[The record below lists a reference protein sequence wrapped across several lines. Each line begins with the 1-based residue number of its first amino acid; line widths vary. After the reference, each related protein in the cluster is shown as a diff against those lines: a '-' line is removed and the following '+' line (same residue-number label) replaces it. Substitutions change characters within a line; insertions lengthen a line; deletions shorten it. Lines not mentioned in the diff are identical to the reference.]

1 MSPDLIGLF
10 HHEGHEEREGIRGQK
25 RQMPSFGPGVVTSV
39 ELNRIANHTIEKVI
53 EFPLRALRAL
63 RVLRGNFPPIPAAE
77 AKRNAGILT

>member
-1 MSPDLIGLF
+1 
-10 HHEGHEEREGIRGQK
+10 
-25 RQMPSFGPGVVTSV
+25 MPSFGPGVVTSV

-77 AKRNAGILT
+77 AKRNAGVLASR

>member
-10 HHEGHEEREGIRGQK
+10 HHEGHDEREGIRGQK

-53 EFPLRALRAL
+53 EFPLRALR
-63 RVLRGNFPPIPAAE
+63 VLRGNFPPIPAAE